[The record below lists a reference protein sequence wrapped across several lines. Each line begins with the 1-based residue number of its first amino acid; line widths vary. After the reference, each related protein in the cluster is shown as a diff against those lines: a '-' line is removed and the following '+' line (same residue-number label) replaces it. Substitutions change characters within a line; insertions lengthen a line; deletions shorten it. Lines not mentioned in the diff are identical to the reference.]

1 MLVVVWRRCCW
12 CLCGGG
18 VAGGPVEEAFLAGL
32 RIEVAGRCV
41 EEAFLAAVW
50 RRHAGLCVE
59 EALLAYVWRGHCW
72 RVCGRGIAGGCV
84 EEALLAVVWRRDW
97 VCGEGLLAMVS
108 GDGCVE

>member
-1 MLVVVWRRCCW
+1 M
-12 CLCGGG
+12 
-18 VAGGPVEEAFLAGL
+18 EEASLAGL

-41 EEAFLAAVW
+41 EEAF
-50 RRHAGLCVE
+50 LCVE

-72 RVCGRGIAGGCV
+72 RVCGPGIAGGCV

-97 VCGEGLLAMVS
+97 VCGEGLLAMVC